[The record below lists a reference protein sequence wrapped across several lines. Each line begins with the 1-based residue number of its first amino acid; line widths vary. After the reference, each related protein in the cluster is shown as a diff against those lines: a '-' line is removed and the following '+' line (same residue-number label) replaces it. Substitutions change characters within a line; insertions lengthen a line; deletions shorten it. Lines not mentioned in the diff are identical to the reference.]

1 MSTEGIMNKLKGWIG
16 GLTAILLLASVGRVE
31 ALAFGD
37 LFAFPDRRPGSAQH
51 LLFDKGPRL
60 FVGAFVVLGSDQDG
74 NPIPLMRATATNLRT
89 GVQYDLPAGTVSFFD
104 FFVQAWP
111 EPEFDTD
118 LHLGTWFFEAWDV
131 ELNHAS
137 AQMDME
143 YGFVMPFV
151 KEFSASADESNITF
165 GWRYPKDQEET
176 CTLYGSRV
184 RLLRNVDDQPVAT
197 ALLFPGQPVNISLDQ
212 VPEDLENLWARVENF
227 CLAPALSRSN
237 TFRPL
242 LDLLNE

>member
-1 MSTEGIMNKLKGWIG
+1 MP
-16 GLTAILLLASVGRVE
+16 SVEVK
-31 ALAFGD
+31 
-37 LFAFPDRRPGSAQH
+37 
-51 LLFDKGPRL
+51 LLFDKRPRL

-137 AQMDME
+137 
-143 YGFVMPFV
+143 
-151 KEFSASADESNITF
+151 
-165 GWRYPKDQEET
+165 
-176 CTLYGSRV
+176 
-184 RLLRNVDDQPVAT
+184 LRNVDDQPVAT

>member
-1 MSTEGIMNKLKGWIG
+1 MP
-16 GLTAILLLASVGRVE
+16 SVEVK
-31 ALAFGD
+31 
-37 LFAFPDRRPGSAQH
+37 
-51 LLFDKGPRL
+51 LLFDKRPRL

-137 AQMDME
+137 AQ
-143 YGFVMPFV
+143 
-151 KEFSASADESNITF
+151 
-165 GWRYPKDQEET
+165 KDQEET
-176 CTLYGSRV
+176 CTFYGSRV
-184 RLLRNVDDQPVAT
+184 LLLRNVDDQPVAT